1 MFQNTT
7 LDGLLSIGMKAY
19 VMPFTVEVE
28 NVMKRSNLRISNSDK
43 VTLER
48 EVGQLTSAVNQKSA
62 SQAEVALFNIGNL
75 LRGLSGV
82 VQEFSNL
89 LDKWNGL
96 TEQLSKS
103 GLLR

>member
-1 MFQNTT
+1 LNVWLNAVRNF
-7 LDGLLSIGMKAY
+7 
-19 VMPFTVEVE
+19 VEVE
-28 NVMKRSNLRISNSDK
+28 NVMRRSNLRISN
-43 VTLER
+43 LER
-48 EVGQLTSAVNQKSA
+48 EIGQLTSAVNQKSA

-75 LRGLSGV
+75 LRGLSGA